1 MMRHMN
7 RQHGRSPDAGKA
19 QQVVS
24 IASAIERDAAKGHL
38 NVLMIEDNPGD
49 RRLAEIALRHGA
61 GDARLRIGLIG
72 AASLA
77 EGLDRLKQPQT
88 EPEAGVDIVL
98 LDLGLPDTNGLDGL
112 REVRRSAPNLPIIV
126 LTGVSDLAVATEALK
141 NGAGDF
147 LEKHELQPELLR
159 LAQTDPLTG
168 LLNRRA
174 FFERTEDALAQ
185 ARRSGFACAVIV
197 FDLDRFKEVNDLFG
211 HKLGDDLL
219 VAIAATL
226 RRNLRTTDSCGRLG
240 GDEFAILAPNLKS
253 ANDAMEI
260 AEKVVAMLASITEIG
275 DVRVDL
281 QISAGISVS
290 PMDES
295 DAEGLLSH
303 ADMAMYKSKVS
314 KRGAVNFFDA
324 NMDAAVKERRA
335 LKRRMRDA
343 IEKNGFYL
351 HYQPIVDART
361 RMLIGVEALARW
373 RDTEDKVIPP
383 DLFIPLAEESGAITP
398 LGSRLLAE
406 ACGWLRQLGDR
417 KRLSVPVSLNISP
430 IECRDPGFGLR
441 LISAIERFQVPPNFI
456 NIEIT
461 ESTIIQNIQVT
472 RENLRLLKHYGVGVH
487 MDDFGTGYSSLS
499 VLRDLP
505 LDALKIDKSFV
516 ADIGK
521 VNGSETI
528 IQAIVDLAKKLG
540 FSTIAEGVETAE
552 QAEFLRD
559 LGVNALQGFY
569 FSRPVPADQL
579 SGMLDKLH
587 LVA

>member
-1 MMRHMN
+1 
-7 RQHGRSPDAGKA
+7 
-19 QQVVS
+19 
-24 IASAIERDAAKGHL
+24 
-38 NVLMIEDNPGD
+38 MIDDNPGD
-49 RRLAEIALRHGA
+49 RRLAEIALRRGA
-61 GDARLRIGLIG
+61 GDAQMGIGIIS
-72 AASLA
+72 AVSLA
-77 EGLDRLKQPQT
+77 DGLNRLGQPRT
-88 EPEAGVDIVL
+88 SPEAAVDIVL

-112 REVRRSAPNLPIIV
+112 REVRRAAPDLPIIV
-126 LTGVSDLAVATEALK
+126 LTGLPDVVVATDALK

-147 LEKHELQPELLR
+147 LEKDELKPGPLLRSIRYAIERKKSEAELLR

-185 ARRSGFACAVIV
+185 ALRSGLACAVIA

-219 VAIAATL
+219 VAIATTL

-281 QISAGISVS
+281 QISAGISVF

-361 RMLIGVEALARW
+361 RSVIGIEALARW
-373 RDTEDKVIPP
+373 RDAEDKVIPP
-383 DLFIPLAEESGAITP
+383 DLFIPLAEESGVITP

-406 ACGWLRQLGDR
+406 ACGWLKQLGDE
-417 KRLSVPVSLNISP
+417 KKLTVPVSLNISP

-441 LISAIERFQVPPNFI
+441 LISSIERFQVPPNLI

-472 RENLRLLKHYGVGVH
+472 RENLKLLKHYGVGVH

-521 VNGSETI
+521 VNGSEAI
-528 IQAIVDLAKKLG
+528 VQAIVELAKKLG

-552 QAEFLRD
+552 QGEFLRD
-559 LGVNALQGFY
+559 VGVNALQGFY

-579 SGMLDKLH
+579 SGILDRLH

>member
-1 MMRHMN
+1 M
-7 RQHGRSPDAGKA
+7 
-19 QQVVS
+19 VVS
-24 IASAIERDAAKGHL
+24 VVAGVEMGARKKHL

-49 RRLAEIALRHGA
+49 RRMAEIALRHAA
-61 GDARLRIGLIG
+61 GDTQLGIGLVG
-72 AASLA
+72 VASLA
-77 EGLDRLKQPQT
+77 EGLDHLKQPRA
-88 EPEAGVDIVL
+88 PSNAGVDVVL

-112 REVRRSAPNLPIIV
+112 REVRRTAPNMPIIV
-126 LTGVSDLAVATEALK
+126 LTGLSDLSVATDALK
-141 NGAGDF
+141 NGAGDY
-147 LEKHELQPELLR
+147 LEKDELQPVALLRSIRYAIERKKSEAELLR

-185 ARRSGFACAVIV
+185 ARRSQLACAVIV

-211 HKLGDDLL
+211 HKVGDDLL
-219 VAIAATL
+219 VAVASTL

-240 GDEFAILAPNLKS
+240 GDEFAVLAPNLRS

-260 AEKVVAMLASITEIG
+260 AEKVVELIASITDIG

-281 QISAGISVS
+281 KISAGISVF
-290 PMDES
+290 PMDDS

-303 ADMAMYKSKVS
+303 ADMAMYKSKIS

-343 IEKNGFYL
+343 IETNGFFL

-361 RMLIGVEALARW
+361 RTLIGVEALARW
-373 RDTEDKVIPP
+373 RDAEDKIILP

-406 ACGWLRQLGDR
+406 ACACLRHLT
-417 KRLSVPVSLNISP
+417 KNKKPFVPISLNIST

-441 LISAIERFQVPPNFI
+441 LISAIERFQVPPNLI

-472 RENLRLLKHYGVGVH
+472 RENLKLLKHYGVGIH

-505 LDALKIDKSFV
+505 LDVLKIDRSFV
-516 ADIGK
+516 SDIGE
-521 VNGSETI
+521 VNGSAPI
-528 IQAIVDLAKKLG
+528 VQAIVELAKKLG
-540 FSTIAEGVETAE
+540 FNTVAEGVETKE

-559 LGVNALQGFY
+559 IGVNALQGFY
-569 FSRPVPADQL
+569 FSRPVPAEQL
-579 SGMLDKLH
+579 TAMLDKLH

>member
-1 MMRHMN
+1 M
-7 RQHGRSPDAGKA
+7 
-19 QQVVS
+19 VVS
-24 IASAIERDAAKGHL
+24 IASRANAHKGHL

-49 RRLAEIALRHGA
+49 RRLVEIALRRAA
-61 GDARLRIGLIG
+61 GDAALGIDLIG
-72 AASLA
+72 AASVA
-77 EGLDRLKQPQT
+77 EGLDRLKCLPA
-88 EPEAGVDIVL
+88 EAGAIVDIIL
-98 LDLGLPDTNGLDGL
+98 LDLGLPGTDGLDGL
-112 REVRRSAPNLPIIV
+112 REIRRAAPDLPIIV
-126 LTGVSDLAVATEALK
+126 LTGVSDHVVATDALK

-147 LEKHELQPELLR
+147 LEKHELRPGALLRSIRYAIERKKSETELLR

-174 FFERTEDALAQ
+174 FFERTENALAQ
-185 ARRSGFACAVIV
+185 TRRSGLACAVIV
-197 FDLDRFKEVNDLFG
+197 FDLDRFKEVNDVFG
-211 HKLGDDLL
+211 HKVGDDLL
-219 VAIAATL
+219 SAVADAL
-226 RRNLRTTDSCGRLG
+226 RRGLRATDSCGRLG

-260 AEKVVAMLASITEIG
+260 AEKVVAMMASITEVA

-281 QISAGISVS
+281 KISAGISVF

-303 ADMAMYKSKVS
+303 ADMAMYKSKAS

-343 IEKNGFYL
+343 IERNGFYL

-361 RMLIGVEALARW
+361 RSVIGVEALARW
-373 RDTEDKVIPP
+373 RDAEDKAIPP

-406 ACGWLRQLGDR
+406 ACGWLRQLGDE
-417 KRLSVPVSLNISP
+417 KKSFVPISLNISP

-441 LISAIERFQVPPNFI
+441 LISAIERFGVPPNFI

-461 ESTIIQNIQVT
+461 ESTIIQNLQVT
-472 RENLRLLKHYGVGVH
+472 RENLKLLKHYGVGVH

-505 LDALKIDKSFV
+505 LDALKIDRSFI

-521 VNGSETI
+521 VSGSDTI
-528 IQAIVDLAKKLG
+528 VQAIVELARKLG
-540 FSTIAEGVETAE
+540 FATIAEGVETAE

-559 LGVNALQGFY
+559 IGVNALQGFY
-569 FSRPVPADQL
+569 FSRPVPADQF